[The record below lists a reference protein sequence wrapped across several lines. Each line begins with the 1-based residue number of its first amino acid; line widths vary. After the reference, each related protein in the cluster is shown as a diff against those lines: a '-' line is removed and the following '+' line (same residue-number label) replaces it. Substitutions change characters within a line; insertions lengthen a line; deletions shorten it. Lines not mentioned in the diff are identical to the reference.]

1 MGLPV
6 GRASVRL
13 EGQVWGLGVAVMV
26 IYVSL
31 GQLAMRQVVL
41 EERLG
46 EKTRSGPQE
55 AGDSR
60 RLGRGMGA
68 VRV

>member
-1 MGLPV
+1 MGLGLPV

-46 EKTRSGPQE
+46 QGTTGGVKGRQT
-55 AGDSR
+55 GDSQ
-60 RLGRGMGA
+60 GY
-68 VRV
+68 

>member
-46 EKTRSGPQE
+46 QGTTGGGKG
-55 AGDSR
+55 
-60 RLGRGMGA
+60 
-68 VRV
+68 